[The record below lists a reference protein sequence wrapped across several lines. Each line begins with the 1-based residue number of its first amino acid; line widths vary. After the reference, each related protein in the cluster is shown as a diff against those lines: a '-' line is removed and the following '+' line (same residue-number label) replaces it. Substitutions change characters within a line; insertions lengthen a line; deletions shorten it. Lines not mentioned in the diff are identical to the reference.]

1 MSRRLF
7 DLTEELIN
15 STDLEV
21 HKKRAFEPKDLTFRK
36 KTAESLLHQKRYD
49 IFKIAD
55 VAKLPVMIVRE
66 IEADYN
72 KRKGGVM

>member
-7 DLTEELIN
+7 DITEELIN
-15 STDLEV
+15 PIDLQV
-21 HKKRAFEPKDLTFRK
+21 HKKRAFEPKDLAFRK
-36 KTAESLLHQKRYD
+36 QTAESLLHQKRYD

-66 IEADYN
+66 IEAEYN
-72 KRKGGVM
+72 KRKGGVI